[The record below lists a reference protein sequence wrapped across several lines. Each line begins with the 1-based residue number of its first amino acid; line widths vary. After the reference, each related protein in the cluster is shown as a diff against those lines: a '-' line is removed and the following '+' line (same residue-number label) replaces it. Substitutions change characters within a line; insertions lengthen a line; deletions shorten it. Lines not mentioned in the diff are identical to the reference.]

1 MSKTPP
7 QPESSTARLLRP
19 FRAYDMF
26 GTVSR
31 GGAPGYHIP
40 GLQPSGNKA
49 PSASA
54 PHRPRQHHII
64 RIADPHTAPPS
75 IPRPHRPHRPRIP
88 PLLPSA
94 LRVFASS
101 REQNTPTTRII
112 DHQNVTPLQGL
123 CYVWYH
129 FQGRCPGLSHSGPS
143 ALRKQSPQRIR
154 TTPAAPTSYHPHC
167 RSPHRTTV
175 DPQTTPA
182 QNPPL
187 IPLPPSCLR
196 VFV

>member
-1 MSKTPP
+1 
-7 QPESSTARLLRP
+7 
-19 FRAYDMF
+19 MF

-31 GGAPGYHIP
+31 GGAPGCHIPGLQPSGMPPTPTTTRTTVRHSTSSALPVPTPHHRRSPDHTGPKAPGFPPHSPSPLRVFVSSCLRVSKTPPQPESSTTRLLRPFRACAMFGIIFRGGAPGCLIP

-75 IPRPHRPHRPRIP
+75 IPRPHRP
-88 PLLPSA
+88 
-94 LRVFASS
+94 
-101 REQNTPTTRII
+101 
-112 DHQNVTPLQGL
+112 
-123 CYVWYH
+123 
-129 FQGRCPGLSHSGPS
+129 
-143 ALRKQSPQRIR
+143 QSPR
-154 TTPAAPTSYHPHC
+154 
-167 RSPHRTTV
+167 
-175 DPQTTPA
+175 
-182 QNPPL
+182 